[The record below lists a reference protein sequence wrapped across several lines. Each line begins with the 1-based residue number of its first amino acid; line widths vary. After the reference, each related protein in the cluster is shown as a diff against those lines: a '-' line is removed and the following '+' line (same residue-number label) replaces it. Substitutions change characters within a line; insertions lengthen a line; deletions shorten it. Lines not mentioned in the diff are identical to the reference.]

1 MIMKKFVFLITVVI
15 LAYSCNQRT
24 ADSEMDRFI
33 NELMSQMSIQEK
45 IGQLNLMTPGADIP
59 TGATVSTDVEEKIK
73 NGQVGGIFGISGP
86 PERIRQTQEMAVN
99 DSRLGIPLLFGLDV
113 IHGYKTV
120 FPIPIGLSC
129 SWDMELIEETARIAA
144 REATADGINWN
155 FSPMIDVSR
164 EPRWGRVAEGGG
176 EDPYLNS
183 EIARAM
189 VRGYQQDDLAS
200 SYTMMSTAKHFA
212 LYGAPEGGRDYNTVD
227 MSRTRMFNIYMPPF
241 KAAIEEGVGCIMTA
255 FNDVEGVPAT
265 GNRWLLTNILREKWD
280 FDGFVISDYTS
291 VNEMVDHGIGDL
303 QAVSTL
309 ALKAGLDMDMVG
321 EAFLTTL
328 EKSLEEGIIIEA
340 YIDNACRNVLRA
352 KYRLGLFDDPYRY
365 IDETLPEKEILT
377 AENITAARDAA
388 VRSFVLLKNKG
399 NILPLDKNQSI
410 ALIGPLANEKS
421 NMMGTWVVSADRQM
435 SVPVLEGMK
444 NVAGKEINIRY
455 AKGANIHDDPDF
467 ARKVNVFGPR
477 IVIDERP
484 PEVMLREA
492 VGIASKADVIV
503 AVIGEASEMS
513 GESSSRS
520 DISLPESQKKLVRA
534 LAGTGKPLVL
544 LMMSGRPLI
553 MEEEYELA
561 DAILFAWHPGIEA
574 GNAIAD
580 VLYGYYNPSGKLTM
594 SFPRNAGQIPIYY
607 NHRSTGRPQEG
618 DEFVKFRSNYL
629 DVPNSPLFPFG
640 YGLSYT
646 TFDYTNLKLNKDVM
660 KPDEE
665 ITLSLTVTNTGDL
678 DGEEVVQLYIHDVI
692 RTITQPV
699 KKLKGFEKV
708 FLKAGESKE
717 ISFTITVN
725 DLAFYDN
732 DVNFKAEPG
741 EFIAFAGTSSDDL
754 ASVSFT
760 LQEKWPNQ

>member
-1 MIMKKFVFLITVVI
+1 MKKFVLF
-15 LAYSCNQRT
+15 T
-24 ADSEMDRFI
+24 AIAALVCAGNLQSANPEMDSFI
-33 NELMSQMSIQEK
+33 NELMSMMNLQEK
-45 IGQLNLMTPGADIP
+45 IGQLNLLTPGGDIP
-59 TGATVSTDVEEKIK
+59 TGSVVSTDVEEKIK

-86 PERIRQTQEMAVN
+86 PQMIRKTQELAVN
-99 DSRLGIPLLFGLDV
+99 ESRLGIPLLFGQDV

-129 SWDMELIEETARIAA
+129 SWDMELIEKTARIAA

-176 EDPYLNS
+176 EDPHLNS

-189 VRGYQQDDLAS
+189 VRGYQQNALAAS
-200 SYTMMSTAKHFA
+200 HTMMSTAKHFA

-265 GNRWLLTNILREKWD
+265 GNRWLLTGILRERWN

-291 VNEMVDHGIGDL
+291 VNEMVDHGLGDL
-303 QAVSTL
+303 QAVSAL
-309 ALKAGLDMDMVG
+309 ALRAGLDMDMVG
-321 EAFLTTL
+321 EGFLTTL
-328 EKSLEEGIIIEA
+328 EKSLKEGKITEA
-340 YIDNACRNVLRA
+340 EIDNACRNVLRA
-352 KYRLGLFDDPYRY
+352 KYKLGLFEDPYRY

-377 AENITAARDAA
+377 TENRRAARDAA
-388 VRSFVLLKNKG
+388 SRSFVLLKNDG
-399 NILPLDKNQSI
+399 DILPLDKKQGV
-410 ALIGPLANEKS
+410 ALIGPLADEKS
-421 NMMGTWVVSADRQM
+421 NMMGTWAVSADREL
-435 SVPVLEGMK
+435 SVPVLEGMR
-444 NVAGKEINIRY
+444 NVAGEQAGIRY
-455 AKGANIHDDPDF
+455 AKGANIHDDPEY
-467 ARKVNVFGPR
+467 AEKVNVFGIR
-477 IVIDERP
+477 IDIDERS
-484 PEVMLREA
+484 PEVMLNEA
-492 VGIASKADVIV
+492 VDIASGTDVIV

-534 LAGTGKPLVL
+534 LAETGRPLVL
-544 LMMSGRPLI
+544 VMMSGRPLT

-561 DAILFAWHPGIEA
+561 DAILFVWHPGIEA

-580 VLYGYYNPSGKLTM
+580 VLYGIQNPSGKLTM
-594 SFPRNAGQIPIYY
+594 TFPRNVGQIPVYY
-607 NHRSTGRPQEG
+607 NHRFTGRPQEG

-629 DVPNSPLFPFG
+629 DVPNSPLLTFG

-646 TFDYTNLKLNKDVM
+646 TFDYSNINLDKDVM
-660 KPDEE
+660 KPDAE
-665 ITLSLTVTNTGDL
+665 ITLSVTVTNTGDL
-678 DGEEVVQLYIHDVI
+678 DGEEVVQMYIHDVV

-708 FLKAGESKE
+708 FLRAGESKE
-717 ISFTITVN
+717 VTFTITID
-725 DLAFYDN
+725 DLSFYDN
-732 DVNFKAEPG
+732 DVNFKYEPG
-741 EFIAFAGTSSDDL
+741 EFIAYVGTSSDDVM
-754 ASVSFT
+754 SITFT
-760 LQEKWPNQ
+760 LLEK

>member
-1 MIMKKFVFLITVVI
+1 MKKFVFLITVVV

-24 ADSEMDRFI
+24 ADSEIDRFI

-45 IGQLNLMTPGADIP
+45 IGQLNLITPGADIP

-155 FSPMIDVSR
+155 YSPMIDVSR

-303 QAVSTL
+303 QAVSAL

-365 IDETLPEKEILT
+365 IDETLPGKEILT
-377 AENITAARDAA
+377 AENLHAARDAA
-388 VRSFVLLKNKG
+388 ARSFVLLKNKG

-410 ALIGPLANEKS
+410 ALIGPLAYEKS

-444 NVAGKEINIRY
+444 NVAGEEINIRY

-467 ARKVNVFGPR
+467 AEKVNVFGPR
-477 IVIDERP
+477 IVIDERS

-492 VGIASKADVIV
+492 VGIASNADVIV

-544 LMMSGRPLI
+544 VMMSGRPLT

-561 DAILFAWHPGIEA
+561 DAILFVWHPGIEA

-594 SFPRNAGQIPIYY
+594 SFPRNAGQIPVYY

-665 ITLSLTVTNTGDL
+665 ITLFVTVTNTGDL

-741 EFIAFAGTSSDDL
+741 EFIVFAGTSSDDV

-760 LQEKWPNQ
+760 LQEKWPDQ